1 MATTFMLFAIFS
13 MAIVPPLLS
22 MRAVRRYEARVQA
35 TIARARRTLRSPQPP
50 YPNGRSLPP
59 ELVYIPG
66 AGYVIGNLSC
76 RFNARSPQLR
86 CAVNPTGPCADCHFY
101 EPTVD

>member
-1 MATTFMLFAIFS
+1 MATTLILFAMFS
-13 MAIVPPLLS
+13 MAIVPPLWS

-35 TIARARRTLRSPQPP
+35 TIARARHTLRSPQLPHP
-50 YPNGRSLPP
+50 QASLPP
-59 ELVYIPG
+59 ELLYIPG

-86 CAVNPTGPCADCHFY
+86 CAVNPTGPCADCRFY